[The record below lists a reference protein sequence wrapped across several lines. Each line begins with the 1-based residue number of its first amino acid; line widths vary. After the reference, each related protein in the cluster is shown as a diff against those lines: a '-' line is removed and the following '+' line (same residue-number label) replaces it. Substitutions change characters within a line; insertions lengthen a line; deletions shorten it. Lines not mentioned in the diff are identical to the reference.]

1 MDFYGTLMIMCA
13 CIQNRATVKML
24 KSLIIVRAFEVE
36 KPEPEA
42 KFCSQREGNGNG
54 RVVTGS
60 GENTGPEKVLLGKFA
75 YQSED
80 APNRICKQ

>member
-42 KFCSQREGNGNG
+42 KFCSQREGNDNG

-60 GENTGPEKVLLGKFA
+60 GGKYRARESFIRKVCI
-75 YQSED
+75 SE
-80 APNRICKQ
+80 

>member
-42 KFCSQREGNGNG
+42 TFCSQREGNNM
-54 RVVTGS
+54 V
-60 GENTGPEKVLLGKFA
+60 EW
-75 YQSED
+75 
-80 APNRICKQ
+80 